1 MSGAAATIR
10 DPRSGKEAPAPLAFG
25 TGTQQERAQ
34 LGSVALRSAP
44 RPSLLDAPLTTLR
57 GAGPKLAAA
66 AAELGIQTV
75 GEMLMHVP
83 RSYRDLEEPRPLSEL
98 RIGEQATVEVEV
110 RSVRLR
116 RTRRRGLVIVEAT
129 VADESGPAK
138 AVWFNQPWL
147 AERLQAGTRLL
158 AYGKLDRSVFRVE
171 AHEFPNGEG
180 ATGIHTTGLVPVHPA
195 SEGLRAQR
203 LREWAWQVMPL
214 TRDVFEPLP
223 AELRARRRLAGAGD
237 AIAVAH
243 FPQGLDDAERARERL
258 AFEELL
264 LHQAALA
271 ARRRGREA
279 RRPGIA
285 LGERGELVT
294 RWLGSLPF
302 ELTGDQRRAVA
313 EIDSELESERPM
325 QRLLMGEVGSG
336 KTVVAGYAMLRAVEA
351 GYQAALMAPTET
363 LAEQHF
369 VTLSRLFSEEM
380 GGGAALGGAAGGS
393 LPPALLTGA
402 TPAARR
408 REALARLAS
417 GELAMVVG
425 THALIE
431 PDVGFARLAVCVVDE
446 QHRFGVRQR
455 AALDARGSAG
465 AAPHVLHMTATPI
478 PRTLS
483 LTAYGDLDATVL
495 RELPAGRRPVDTWVV
510 GEEKRMGAYEF
521 IRERL
526 REGRQAY
533 VVCPLVEGSDK
544 LEAKA
549 AAEEANR
556 LRGGEFADFEV
567 GLLHGQMPSREKQQ
581 AMERF
586 AAGSTNVLV
595 ATSVIEVG
603 IDVANATVILVEGA
617 ERYGLSQLHQLRG
630 RVGRGEH
637 ASQCILFGDPGSEL
651 ARRRLAAIEAERDG
665 FKLAEID
672 LALRGEG
679 EILGTRQ
686 HGLPRFRV
694 AELPEDVAVLT
705 EARRELLALLD
716 RHGSLD
722 APELAPLLDAARQR
736 FGDERAEPIAA

>member
-10 DPRSGKEAPAPLAFG
+10 DPRSGKEPPAPLAFG

-203 LREWAWQVMPL
+203 LREWAWQVMAL
-214 TRDVFEPLP
+214 TRHVFEPLP

-237 AIAVAH
+237 ALAVAH

-258 AFEELL
+258 AFEELF

-313 EIDSELESERPM
+313 EIDSELGSERPM

-363 LAEQHF
+363 LAEQHAA
-369 VTLSRLFSEEM
+369 TLDRLLTDSAVSF
-380 GGGAALGGAAGGS
+380 
-393 LPPALLTGA
+393 ALLTGA

-417 GELAMVVG
+417 GELTMVVG

-510 GEEKRMGAYEF
+510 GEEKRAGAYEF

-533 VVCPLVEGSDK
+533 VVCPLVEGSIK

-556 LRGGEFADFEV
+556 LRAGEFADFEV
-567 GLLHGQMPSREKQQ
+567 GLLHGQMPSRVKQE

-586 AAGSTNVLV
+586 AAGGTNVLV

-665 FKLAEID
+665 FKLAEVD

-705 EARRELLALLD
+705 EARRELLELLD